1 MSSTLSNTQVLG
13 GAQSAKSTLE
23 VINTAGE
30 VIIPETK
37 VINIEVPAKTITINV
52 ENNQTSLETIAQESG
67 TIVVPET
74 EEASIVPTTESGA
87 TIEVSTG
94 YEKNYKN
101 LSYKPSINGI
111 TLIGNLT
118 SAEIGI
124 VNDKEEGEQSTY
136 SSKKINSL
144 ITTVLK
150 GTEET
155 PIILSTLT
163 EGKYVISGYVKATE
177 ISEAIKAPLKTYI
190 FTSEKNNYIL
200 WDGNSYAASQYYIV
214 FSLEEGVL
222 PVEKKIELVTKD
234 YLHNAKLD
242 GGSFVKEIK

>member
-37 VINIEVPAKTITINV
+37 VINIEVPAQSITINV
-52 ENNQTSLETIAQESG
+52 EDNQTSLETIAQESG
-67 TIVVPET
+67 TIIVPET
-74 EEASIVPTTESGA
+74 EEASIMSIAESGA

-101 LSYKPSINGI
+101 LSYKPSINGV

-124 VNDKEEGEQSTY
+124 IDDEEEGSQSTY

-144 ITTVLK
+144 ITKVLK
-150 GTEET
+150 GTTEN
-155 PIILSTLT
+155 PIILSTLE
-163 EGKYVISGYVKATE
+163 EGKYVISGMVRATVT
-177 ISEAIKAPLKTYI
+177 SEPIKAPLKTYI
-190 FTSEKNNYIL
+190 LTSEENNYIL
-200 WDGNSYAASQYYIV
+200 WDGNSYAATQYYIV
-214 FSLEEGVL
+214 LPFEDGVE
-222 PVEKKIELVTKD
+222 PIEKKLELVTKE
-234 YLHNAKLD
+234 YLHNATLD
-242 GGSFVKEIK
+242 GGIVDTKQ